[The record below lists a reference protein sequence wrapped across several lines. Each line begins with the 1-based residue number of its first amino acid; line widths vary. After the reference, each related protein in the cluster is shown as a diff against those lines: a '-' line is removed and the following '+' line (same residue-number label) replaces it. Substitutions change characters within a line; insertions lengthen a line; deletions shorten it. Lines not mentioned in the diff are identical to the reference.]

1 MFALPSPLRLLL
13 PPIDFNFSIC
23 SPPRQAP
30 FIIFELLYVRP
41 SSTFLPCVCLWR
53 LNVSPIAANL
63 LHPCCGAP
71 SVCLPKSHVRTLT
84 VTSAIDSLRLD
95 PPPSL
100 QLPPS
105 LHLPLSSSL
114 LISLHPIL
122 LLLFPSWL
130 MAHVWLIRRD
140 VFLFSFFFFLQLS
153 GFCFEDSVLLTKQ
166 SFVVVVVW

>member
-1 MFALPSPLRLLL
+1 MF
-13 PPIDFNFSIC
+13 
-23 SPPRQAP
+23 
-30 FIIFELLYVRP
+30 RP

-84 VTSAIDSLRLD
+84 VTSAIDSLRLH

-140 VFLFSFFFFLQLS
+140 VFLFFFFFFCSFL
-153 GFCFEDSVLLTKQ
+153 GFVLRTVFCSRSKVLLLL
-166 SFVVVVVW
+166 SSGRFERFIVWWRTAEGRGRRQVRLVM